1 MSLIRVRDRDGLE
14 HETDAQSGQTLMEV
28 LRDLDVGIAALCGG
42 TCSCATCH
50 VYVDP
55 AWADKLPTATRDEK
69 ELVSELEH
77 AQPESRLSCQLR
89 VSDELSGLTV
99 TVAPEE

>member
-1 MSLIRVRDRDGLE
+1 MSLVRVRDRDGVE
-14 HETDAQSGQTLMEV
+14 HETDAQAGLTLMEI

-42 TCSCATCH
+42 MCSCATCH
-50 VYVDP
+50 IHVDP
-55 AWADKLPTATRDEK
+55 AWADKLPAANPDEK

-77 AQPESRLSCQLR
+77 VKPESRLSCQLR
-89 VSDELSGLTV
+89 LTDELAGLTV

>member
-1 MSLIRVRDRDGLE
+1 MSLIRVRDRDGVE
-14 HETDAQSGQTLMEV
+14 HETEAQAGLTLMEV

-50 VYVDP
+50 VHVDP
-55 AWADKLPTATRDEK
+55 AWATRLPEAHGDEK
-69 ELVSELEH
+69 ELLSELEH
-77 AQPESRLSCQLR
+77 VKPESRLSCQLR
-89 VSDELSGLTV
+89 VTDELSGLTV

>member
-1 MSLIRVRDRDGLE
+1 MSLIRVRDRDGVE
-14 HETDAQSGQTLMEV
+14 HEADAQLGLSLMEV

-42 TCSCATCH
+42 CCSCATCH

-55 AWADKLPTATRDEK
+55 AWVDKLPAAQSDEK

-77 AQPESRLSCQLR
+77 ARPESRLSCQVR
-89 VSDELSGLTV
+89 ITEELAGLTV